1 MASERAAC
9 IKSGRPTT
17 LPFGATEALRH
28 TEALSHT
35 ARKGFK
41 NMLIQGNPC
50 RNFPNETSLRNY
62 ATLELQDRAEKL
74 PYYIDSTIAR
84 IKITAEPS
92 ANIQIYS

>member
-41 NMLIQGNPC
+41 NMLIQGNPY

-74 PYYIDSTIAR
+74 PYYIDSTI
-84 IKITAEPS
+84 
-92 ANIQIYS
+92 